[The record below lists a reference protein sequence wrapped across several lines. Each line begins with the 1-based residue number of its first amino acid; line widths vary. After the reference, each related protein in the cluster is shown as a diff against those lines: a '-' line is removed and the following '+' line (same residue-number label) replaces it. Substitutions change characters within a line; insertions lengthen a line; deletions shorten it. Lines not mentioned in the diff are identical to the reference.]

1 MNDSRPEFTQR
12 PETFWHIVARQFRRN
27 RIAVAGLW
35 VVLALFTLAL
45 SADFVASD
53 KPLLLY
59 YGGSIYSPVLRD
71 YAVSLHLAQ
80 WQPEFVNV
88 SFKEF
93 VAEHSSGSDWAV
105 FPPLPYSPNDFD
117 LKSAIRPPSRAHLLG
132 TDEIGRDIA
141 SRMIHGSRVSLS
153 VGFVAVGIYIVVGLL
168 IGALAGYYGG
178 IVDMAASRLIE
189 IMLTIPTFFLIIT
202 VVAFLPQSVFNIMV
216 VIGLTN
222 WPTVA
227 RLARGELLKSKSM
240 DYVVAA
246 RALGATD
253 LRTIFRHVLP
263 NTLAPIFVTATFGV
277 ASAILVE
284 STLSFLGFGVPP
296 STASWGSILSS
307 ARELLPSG
315 WWLTVF
321 PGLAIFLTVTSYNLV
336 GEGLRDAAD
345 PRMYNH

>member
-1 MNDSRPEFTQR
+1 
-12 PETFWHIVARQFRRN
+12 
-27 RIAVAGLW
+27 
-35 VVLALFTLAL
+35 L
-45 SADFVASD
+45 SADFIASD
-53 KPLLLY
+53 KPLLLH
-59 YGGSIYSPVLRD
+59 YGGSTYSPVLRD
-71 YAVSLHLAQ
+71 YAVWLHLAQ
-80 WQPEFVNV
+80 WQREFVNV

-93 VAEHSSGSDWAV
+93 VAEHSSGGDWAV
-105 FPPLPYSPNDFD
+105 FPPLPFSPNDFD
-117 LKSAIRPPSRAHLLG
+117 LKSAIQPPSRAHLLG

-153 VGFVAVGIYIVVGLL
+153 VGFVAVGIYIIVGLL

-227 RLARGELLKSKSM
+227 RLARGEFLKSKSM

-321 PGLAIFLTVTSYNLV
+321 PGLAIFLTVTAYNLV